1 MCAWGRAGKL
11 ALADLRELGHTSPAL
26 VRLDDTQVRAF
37 DILKERL
44 RAGKPKAFIADEIQK
59 PALLFTD
66 GALEYDG
73 DELCPTIG
81 AVCIFL
87 DGSTEVFGS
96 EVPKA
101 VLDVW
106 RKGGKTHVIG
116 LVELYACVLS
126 LVHWKTRFS
135 SRRVIMFVDN
145 WPALDVI
152 VKGTSLQEDRR
163 KLLLL
168 LEGPDEDSFLLWV
181 ARVPSSSN
189 VSDHPS
195 RGSLAE
201 LSFLRPFTCVN
212 PTCPMLGVTL
222 DNTLAE
228 ADLGEKCV

>member
-116 LVELYACVLS
+116 LVEL
-126 LVHWKTRFS
+126 
-135 SRRVIMFVDN
+135 
-145 WPALDVI
+145 
-152 VKGTSLQEDRR
+152 
-163 KLLLL
+163 
-168 LEGPDEDSFLLWV
+168 
-181 ARVPSSSN
+181 
-189 VSDHPS
+189 
-195 RGSLAE
+195 
-201 LSFLRPFTCVN
+201 
-212 PTCPMLGVTL
+212 
-222 DNTLAE
+222 
-228 ADLGEKCV
+228 

>member
-1 MCAWGRAGKL
+1 
-11 ALADLRELGHTSPAL
+11 
-26 VRLDDTQVRAF
+26 
-37 DILKERL
+37 
-44 RAGKPKAFIADEIQK
+44 
-59 PALLFTD
+59 
-66 GALEYDG
+66 
-73 DELCPTIG
+73 
-81 AVCIFL
+81 
-87 DGSTEVFGS
+87 
-96 EVPKA
+96 
-101 VLDVW
+101 
-106 RKGGKTHVIG
+106 
-116 LVELYACVLS
+116 
-126 LVHWKTRFS
+126 
-135 SRRVIMFVDN
+135 MFVDN

-212 PTCPMLGVTL
+212 PKCPMLGVTL